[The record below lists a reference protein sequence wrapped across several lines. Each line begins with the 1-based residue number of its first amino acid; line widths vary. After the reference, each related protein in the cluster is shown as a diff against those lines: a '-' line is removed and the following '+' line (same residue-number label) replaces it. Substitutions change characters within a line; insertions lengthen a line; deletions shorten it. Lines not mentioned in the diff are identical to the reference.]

1 MAGRKE
7 YYNAQN
13 TLKRLNEDVRL
24 SEDTMAGLEA
34 TLVAHAFAGNMGDF
48 TTMMTAISKTGT
60 IAALEGKIDAVTEA
74 VGKLRKAGQQ
84 PVKQAVSNDVDPI
97 TQLTHNIK
105 REFNMVHKRISKIE
119 KGGGPKDG

>member
-7 YYNAQN
+7 NYNAQN

-74 VGKLRKAGQQ
+74 VG
-84 PVKQAVSNDVDPI
+84 
-97 TQLTHNIK
+97 
-105 REFNMVHKRISKIE
+105 
-119 KGGGPKDG
+119 